1 MAAGIV
7 AGSIAAVVAAL
18 VSLPL
23 SSPHDAL
30 VNSATVVIVA
40 LLVGVVAGILWRS
53 LANSTRRLLVFAFL
67 WAVGFVLAAIFAVV
81 GETQLERFT
90 SFVLPLAAIVFS
102 ITGLM
107 TVALGHIPVSKLR
120 WLPVPAVVLA
130 LALGIALAGQGDS
143 ESGKL
148 ELPSRSGIII
158 PSPAIGLSNERLV
171 PL

>member
-23 SSPHDAL
+23 SSPDDAL
-30 VNSATVVIVA
+30 LNSATVVIGT
-40 LLVGVVAGILWRS
+40 LLVGVVAGILWRI
-53 LANSTRRLLVFAFL
+53 LANSTRRTLVFALL
-67 WAVGFVLAAIFAVV
+67 WAVGFVLAAVLAVV

-107 TVALGHIPVSKLR
+107 TVALVHIPISRLR

-130 LALGIALAGQGDS
+130 LALGIVLAGQGDS

-148 ELPSRSGIII
+148 ELPPRSGMII
-158 PSPAIGLSNERLV
+158 PSLAMGLSNERLV
-171 PL
+171 RL

>member
-7 AGSIAAVVAAL
+7 AGSMAAVVAAL

-23 SSPHDAL
+23 SSPDDAL
-30 VNSATVVIVA
+30 LNSATVVVGA
-40 LLVGVVAGILWRS
+40 LLVGVAAGILWRS
-53 LANSTRRLLVFAFL
+53 LANSTRRTLVFALL
-67 WAVGFVLAAIFAVV
+67 WAVGFVLAAVFAVV

-107 TVALGHIPVSKLR
+107 TVALAHMPVSKLR

-148 ELPSRSGIII
+148 ELPPRSGSVI
-158 PSPAIGLSNERLV
+158 PSPAIEPSNERLV
-171 PL
+171 SL